1 MDQNRYRKIIGGSG
15 GGFGVRLFRAILK
28 PASYSYAAVI
38 AARNFLYDKGYL
50 RSHCAPVPVISI
62 GNITTGGTG
71 KTPLTI
77 WLCNKLA
84 EKKLKVAVLT
94 RGYKMESQKLSDEPA
109 VIAANCSA
117 ARVVVNPDR
126 VLGAVT
132 AIKEYGVKVL
142 VMDDGFSHRRLR
154 RNVDIIT
161 IDATCPFGYGKLLP
175 AGLLREPLTSLR
187 RAHAAILTR
196 CDLVGRVDLEDI
208 EAQLLA
214 INPHLVLA
222 RTRHAPTVAKGA
234 NINDIELDDLAG
246 RRVFAFSGIGN
257 PEAFEAQL
265 KNLKLDLAG
274 MHVYNDHHQYMADDC
289 ADIYEEAKYLKA
301 DMILTT
307 QKDWVKAAPLAPTE
321 IPFAYLAVTLEFL
334 TGEDIIAA
342 LVEKSI
348 QPDSTIR

>member
-1 MDQNRYRKIIGGSG
+1 MDQNRYRKIIGDKSG
-15 GGFGVRLFRAILK
+15 GVGVWLFRAILK
-28 PASYSYAAVI
+28 LASYPYAAAI
-38 AARNFLYDKGYL
+38 TFRNFLYDKGYF

-84 EKKLKVAVLT
+84 KNKLKVAVLT
-94 RGYKMESQKLSDEPA
+94 RGYKMETQKLSDEPA
-109 VIAANCSA
+109 VIAANSPA
-117 ARVVVNPDR
+117 ATVIVNPDR

-132 AIKEYGVKVL
+132 AIKEYGAKVL

-161 IDATCPFGYGKLLP
+161 IDATCPFGYGRLLP
-175 AGLLREPLTSLR
+175 AGLLREPLTALR

-196 CDLVGRVDLEDI
+196 CDLVGRIDLEDI

-214 INPHLVLA
+214 INPYLVLA
-222 RTRHAPTVAKGA
+222 RTIHAPAGTKSTTLGD
-234 NINDIELDDLAG
+234 INLDELAG
-246 RRVFAFSGIGN
+246 RRIFAFCGIGN

-265 KNLKLDLAG
+265 KNLKFDLAALRI
-274 MHVYNDHHQYMADDC
+274 YNDHHQYTADDL
-289 ADIYEEAKYLKA
+289 ADIYEEAKYLNA
-301 DMILTT
+301 DLILTT
-307 QKDWVKAAPLAPTE
+307 QKDWIKAAMLAPTE

-334 TGEDIIAA
+334 AGEDTILSLIE
-342 LVEKSI
+342 EKVKGKK
-348 QPDSTIR
+348 